1 MHLYLCICY
10 LYLHLLNK
18 ANHDILVNT
27 SRFLLHIIDC
37 SRLSLSYKQFEG
49 YLYFHLSLETNCKLQ
64 DIFEY
69 CTGLSLFSISPSKVF
84 FHDFQNFV
92 PIDTLYY
99 SYSITSKRKVC
110 SHKKRHSAGVVVA
123 GRRKSFLKGDFSSCE
138 SSVCLYEK
146 ILCHNDCNL
155 KLLKCI
161 MNKLVNR

>member
-69 CTGLSLFSISPSKVF
+69 CMGLSLFSISPSKVF
-84 FHDFQNFV
+84 FSWFPELCSNWHSILQLLHYKQKESVLSQKAAQYWCCGSRTKKIVFKGGFFFMW
-92 PIDTLYY
+92 IISLLIWEDTL
-99 SYSITSKRKVC
+99 SQWLQS
-110 SHKKRHSAGVVVA
+110 
-123 GRRKSFLKGDFSSCE
+123 
-138 SSVCLYEK
+138 
-146 ILCHNDCNL
+146 
-155 KLLKCI
+155 
-161 MNKLVNR
+161 

>member
-10 LYLHLLNK
+10 LYLYLLNK

-64 DIFEY
+64 VFFYTVRD
-69 CTGLSLFSISPSKVF
+69 CLFLAFLLQKFF